1 MMTEHLKGAIA
12 MITAC
17 TIWGLS
23 AIYYKQLSE
32 TPPIEVLCHRTLWS
46 VVVFTL
52 FLRLRNR
59 LEELKIVFR
68 NRKLVQTLFWAAAM
82 ISTNWFF
89 FIWSVH
95 NDRAT
100 EASFGYYIFPLVA
113 VVFGLFFF
121 NERLSLMKWISVI
134 LATIAVLILAISQ
147 NILPFIALVLSISF
161 GIYGMLKKQISLGPV
176 LSVTSEVIL
185 LLPVALILLLY
196 WHLDGSGSFGTN
208 ITTTSLLI
216 FSGPMTAIPLM
227 LFSYAARRV
236 QMTSLGIIQYLNP
249 SLQFF
254 VAIFIFLEPFGLWQA
269 VAFGFIW
276 LALFIYSF
284 ASISTKQLI

>member
-1 MMTEHLKGAIA
+1 MTEHLKGAIA
-12 MITAC
+12 LITAC

-32 TPPIEVLCHRTLWS
+32 TPPLEVLCHRTIWS
-46 VVVFTL
+46 VVAFTL
-52 FLRLRNR
+52 FLRLQNR
-59 LEELKIVFR
+59 LEELKVVFR

-121 NERLSLMKWISVI
+121 NERLSLMKWVSVV

-147 NILPFIALVLSISF
+147 NILPFIALVLSITF
-161 GIYGMLKKQISLGPV
+161 GVYGMLKKQISLGPV

-185 LLPVALILLLY
+185 LLPVATILLLY
-196 WHLDGSGSFGTN
+196 WHLDGTGSFGTN

-216 FSGPMTAIPLM
+216 FSGPMTAVPLM

-236 QMTSLGIIQYLNP
+236 QMASLGIIQYLNP
-249 SLQFF
+249 SLQFL
-254 VAIFIFLEPFGLWQA
+254 VAIFIFLEPFGLWHA
-269 VAFGFIW
+269 VAFGLIW

-284 ASISTKQLI
+284 ASISTKNLI

>member
-46 VVVFTL
+46 VVAFTL
-52 FLRLRNR
+52 FLRLQNR
-59 LEELKIVFR
+59 LEELKIIFR

-82 ISTNWFF
+82 ISMNWFF

-121 NERLSLMKWISVI
+121 NERLSLMKWVSVV

-216 FSGPMTAIPLM
+216 FSGPMTAVPLM

-254 VAIFIFLEPFGLWQA
+254 VAIFIFLEPFGLWQS
-269 VAFGFIW
+269 VAFGLIW

>member
-1 MMTEHLKGAIA
+1 MTEHLKGAIA

-32 TPPIEVLCHRTLWS
+32 TPTIEVLCHRTLWS

-52 FLRLRNR
+52 FLRLQNR
-59 LEELKIVFR
+59 LEELKIIFR

-82 ISTNWFF
+82 ISMNWFF

-121 NERLSLMKWISVI
+121 NERLSLMKWVSVV

-216 FSGPMTAIPLM
+216 FSGPMTAVPLM

-254 VAIFIFLEPFGLWQA
+254 VAIFIFLEPFGLWQS
-269 VAFGFIW
+269 VAFGLIW

>member
-1 MMTEHLKGAIA
+1 MTEHLKGAIA

-52 FLRLRNR
+52 FLRIQNR

-89 FIWSVH
+89 FIWSFH

-100 EASFGYYIFPLVA
+100 EASFGYYI
-113 VVFGLFFF
+113 
-121 NERLSLMKWISVI
+121 NERLSLMKWVSVV

-216 FSGPMTAIPLM
+216 FSGPMTAVPLM

-269 VAFGFIW
+269 VAFGLIW

>member
-1 MMTEHLKGAIA
+1 MMTEQLKGAIA

-32 TPPIEVLCHRTLWS
+32 TPTIEVLCHRTLWS

-52 FLRLRNR
+52 FLRLQNR
-59 LEELKIVFR
+59 LEELKIIFR

-82 ISTNWFF
+82 ISMNWFF

-121 NERLSLMKWISVI
+121 NERLSLMKWVSVV

-216 FSGPMTAIPLM
+216 FSGPMTAVPLM

-254 VAIFIFLEPFGLWQA
+254 VAIFIFLEPFGLWQS
-269 VAFGFIW
+269 VAFGLIW

>member
-1 MMTEHLKGAIA
+1 MTEHLKGAIA
-12 MITAC
+12 MIAAC

-32 TPPIEVLCHRTLWS
+32 IPTIEVLCHRTVWS
-46 VVVFTL
+46 VVAFTL
-52 FLRLRNR
+52 FLRLQNR
-59 LEELKIVFR
+59 LEELKLVFR
-68 NRKLVQTLFWAAAM
+68 DRKLVQTLFWAAAM

-121 NERLSLMKWISVI
+121 NERLSLMKWVSVV

-147 NILPFIALVLSISF
+147 NILPFIALVLSITF

-185 LLPVALILLLY
+185 LLPVAIILLLY
-196 WHLDGSGSFGTN
+196 WHLDGIGSFGTY

-216 FSGPMTAIPLM
+216 FSGPMTAVPLM

-254 VAIFIFLEPFGLWQA
+254 VAIFIFLEPFGLWHA
-269 VAFGFIW
+269 VAFGLIW

-284 ASISTKQLI
+284 ASVSTKNLI

>member
-1 MMTEHLKGAIA
+1 MTEHLKGAIA

-32 TPPIEVLCHRTLWS
+32 TPTIEVLCHRTLWS

-52 FLRLRNR
+52 FLRLQNR
-59 LEELKIVFR
+59 LEELKIIFR

-82 ISTNWFF
+82 ISMNWFF

-121 NERLSLMKWISVI
+121 NERLSLMKWVSVV

-208 ITTTSLLI
+208 IMTTSLLI
-216 FSGPMTAIPLM
+216 FSGPMTAVPLM

-254 VAIFIFLEPFGLWQA
+254 VAIFIFLEPFGLWQS
-269 VAFGFIW
+269 VAFGLIW

>member
-1 MMTEHLKGAIA
+1 MTEHLKGAIA
-12 MITAC
+12 MIAAC

-32 TPPIEVLCHRTLWS
+32 TPPIEVLCHRTIWS
-46 VVVFTL
+46 VVAFTL
-52 FLRLRNR
+52 FLRLQNR
-59 LEELKIVFR
+59 LEELKLVFR
-68 NRKLVQTLFWAAAM
+68 DRKLVQTLFWAAAM

-121 NERLSLMKWISVI
+121 NERLSLMKWVSVV

-147 NILPFIALVLSISF
+147 NILPFIALVLSITF
-161 GIYGMLKKQISLGPV
+161 GIYGMLKKQISIGPV

-185 LLPVALILLLY
+185 LLPVAIILLLY
-196 WHLDGSGSFGTN
+196 WHLDGTGSFGTN

-216 FSGPMTAIPLM
+216 FSGPMTAVPLM

-254 VAIFIFLEPFGLWQA
+254 VAIFIFLEPFGLWHA
-269 VAFGFIW
+269 VAFGLIW

-284 ASISTKQLI
+284 ASISTKNLI

>member
-1 MMTEHLKGAIA
+1 MTEHLKGAIA
-12 MITAC
+12 MIAAC

-32 TPPIEVLCHRTLWS
+32 TPPIEVLCHRTVWS
-46 VVVFTL
+46 VVAFTL
-52 FLRLRNR
+52 FLRLQNR
-59 LEELKIVFR
+59 LEELKLVFR
-68 NRKLVQTLFWAAAM
+68 DRKLVQTLFWAAAM

-121 NERLSLMKWISVI
+121 NERLSLMKWVSVV

-147 NILPFIALVLSISF
+147 NILPFIALVLSITF

-216 FSGPMTAIPLM
+216 FSGPMTAVPLM

-254 VAIFIFLEPFGLWQA
+254 VAIFIFLEPFGLWHA
-269 VAFGFIW
+269 VAFGLIW

-284 ASISTKQLI
+284 ASISTKNLI

>member
-1 MMTEHLKGAIA
+1 MTEHLKGAIA
-12 MITAC
+12 MIAAC

-32 TPPIEVLCHRTLWS
+32 TPPIEVLCHRTVWS
-46 VVVFTL
+46 VVAFTL
-52 FLRLRNR
+52 FLRLQNR
-59 LEELKIVFR
+59 LEELKLVFR
-68 NRKLVQTLFWAAAM
+68 DRKLVQTLFWAAAM

-121 NERLSLMKWISVI
+121 NERLSLMKWVSVV

-147 NILPFIALVLSISF
+147 NILPFIALVLSITF

-185 LLPVALILLLY
+185 LLPVAIILLLY
-196 WHLDGSGSFGTN
+196 WHLDGTGSFGTN

-216 FSGPMTAIPLM
+216 FSGPMTAVPLM

-254 VAIFIFLEPFGLWQA
+254 VAIFIFLEPFGLWHA
-269 VAFGFIW
+269 VAFGLIW

-284 ASISTKQLI
+284 ASISTKNLI